1 MFPLKIIVQFSEFC
15 SSHDEITFFAIF
27 KNIWQCDAWPNKKRK
42 ANASSF
48 RGTFCI
54 VLCFQQILYCNIY
67 REESDNRKRLKETV
81 IEPITEVGDYDM
93 SNKDSVKQAHQK
105 MLNENKDINFNKL
118 IVDFDKEL
126 QNYIQLFEKLL
137 SFIRASRE
145 QNWELPLYS
154 LRLLCPYFFAFD
166 MTNYARMTPVYLSQ
180 MHELK
185 KKNKTT
191 WALFAQGLFSVSKS
205 DLPFSAI
212 GSDHGIGQKN
222 RALKVLGGIKGIAIL
237 KDFCE

>member
-1 MFPLKIIVQFSEFC
+1 MTLGQIKDGKHMHRALEAHFALYFALNKFYIATFIEKNLIIEK
-15 SSHDEITFFAIF
+15 E
-27 KNIWQCDAWPNKKRK
+27 
-42 ANASSF
+42 
-48 RGTFCI
+48 
-54 VLCFQQILYCNIY
+54 
-67 REESDNRKRLKETV
+67 LKEAV

-137 SFIRASRE
+137 SFIRASTE